1 MDTSRLLLLISVA
14 LLALAALIAAGII
27 AYAHQRR
34 ERSSQVLQSALDRAG
49 AGQAGAANRPAP
61 IKPVDL
67 LRSFS
72 GEEEAPVHW
81 LNTSFGKALVA
92 DEDRALL
99 GKCGWGT
106 PRAQL
111 QYLVARC
118 VCALVLPVLAAMVF
132 SGSKQFLLWLFAAFT
147 IGFLLPKWVLRSVA
161 SRRRASVASRRRAS
175 VAKELPLLIDLLG
188 LLQGTGMSLDQTLQ
202 VIGQDFGNV
211 MPVLSR
217 EIQLANLQYS
227 RGGTRERSFGR
238 MSEIYQ
244 NENLVALT
252 SLMTQIDKYG
262 GAVQEPLRV
271 FGERL
276 REQRKAKMKELI
288 GKISVK
294 MTGVMVVT
302 LLPALIIITAGP
314 GFLAVIR
321 ALGAMTK

>member
-1 MDTSRLLLLISVA
+1 MENSRLLLMLSA
-14 LLALAALIAAGII
+14 AFLALAALIAAGAV

-34 ERSSQVLQSALDRAG
+34 ERSSQVVMNAL
-49 AGQAGAANRPAP
+49 NRSGVTAP
-61 IKPVDL
+61 VAPGKPVNIL
-67 LRSFS
+67 NSLN
-72 GEEEAPVHW
+72 GEEVLPEHW

-92 DEDRALL
+92 EEDRILL
-99 GKCGWGT
+99 GRCGWGST
-106 PRAQL
+106 REQL
-111 QYLVARC
+111 QYLIARC
-118 VCALVLPVLAAMVF
+118 VCAVMLPLLCAFVF
-132 SGSKQFLLWLFAAFT
+132 SGGKYFLLSLFAAFT
-147 IGFLLPKWVLRSVA
+147 VGFLIPKWVLRSVA
-161 SRRRASVASRRRAS
+161 GRRRASAAR
-175 VAKELPLLIDLLG
+175 ELPLLVDLLG

-202 VIGQDFGNV
+202 VIGSDFGNV

-217 EIQLANLQYS
+217 EVMLANQQYS
-227 RGGTRERSFGR
+227 RGSTRERSFGR
-238 MSEIYQ
+238 MSEVYQ
-244 NENLVALT
+244 NENLANLT
-252 SLMTQIDKYG
+252 SLMTQIDKHG

-321 ALGAMTK
+321 ALGGMTK

>member
-1 MDTSRLLLLISVA
+1 MEISRLLLLLSIA
-14 LLALAALIAAGII
+14 FLALAALVAAGAI
-27 AYAHQRR
+27 AWVHQRR
-34 ERSSQVLQSALDRAG
+34 ERTSQVLQTALDRNQLAAAPMSST
-49 AGQAGAANRPAP
+49 AGQMQGALQGDENMP
-61 IKPVDL
+61 L
-67 LRSFS
+67 
-72 GEEEAPVHW
+72 HW

-99 GKCGWGT
+99 GRCGWGST
-106 PRAQL
+106 RAQL
-111 QYLVARC
+111 QYLIARC
-118 VCALVLPVLAAMVF
+118 VAAVVLPLLVALVF
-132 SGSKQFLLWLFAAFT
+132 SGSKQFMLWLFAAFVV
-147 IGFLLPKWVLRSVA
+147 GFLVPKWVLRSVA
-161 SRRRASVASRRRAS
+161 SQRRASVSR
-175 VAKELPLLIDLLG
+175 ELPLLVDLLG

-202 VIGQDFGNV
+202 VIGSDFGNV
-211 MPVLSR
+211 MPVLSQ

-227 RGGTRERSFGR
+227 RGSTRERSFGR

-244 NENLVALT
+244 NENLLNLT
-252 SLMTQIDKYG
+252 GLMIQIDKYG